1 MTRKEEERNELK
13 QQYFDEMSALLDN
26 VDDPSKRA
34 VINNLLD
41 KIAYLTVMLNELQ
54 AETLKKGVVC
64 KYNNG
69 GGQSGY
75 RISPSV
81 QVYTQYSKTLNAE
94 LKTLLSY
101 IPEESADAKDGLTSF
116 FESHK

>member
-1 MTRKEEERNELK
+1 MTRKEEERTQLK
-13 QQYFDEMSALLDN
+13 QQYFNELSSLLDN
-26 VDDPSKRA
+26 VNEPSKKA
-34 VINNLLD
+34 VITNLLD

-54 AETLKKGVVC
+54 ADTLKKGVVC

-69 GGQSGY
+69 GGQSGD

-81 QVYTQYSKTLNAE
+81 QVYVQYSKTLNAA

-101 IPEESADAKDGLTSF
+101 IPEDSTDAKDRLTSF